1 MALAYIHV
9 IEPRIK
15 GNVEV
20 EDAFPARLPPVIY
33 GSNFGARLSLQAVS
47 MQTVPKRFSRAVTPI

>member
-1 MALAYIHV
+1 MPFL
-9 IEPRIK
+9 
-15 GNVEV
+15 
-20 EDAFPARLPPVIY
+20 RLPPVN